1 MNVRTR
7 NAVGH
12 TLIALTLMAGVAGA
26 ASGTVVGMAA
36 GSAVFLLG
44 LAMWLVRTWA
54 RGTELGAAQRYAQT
68 VVPAMA
74 VALVVPTLVM
84 ATGSGM
90 GTADFNA
97 AYTRLEG
104 WATGDL
110 GRVIAVG
117 LLTVGIASGIVRQSI
132 MAAVPAA
139 GAGLALSLGPGIITT
154 IFGATI

>member
-1 MNVRTR
+1 MNVRTG
-7 NAVGH
+7 NALGY

-26 ASGTVVGMAA
+26 ATGTAA
-36 GSAVFLLG
+36 GTAAGCAVFLLG
-44 LAMWLVRTWA
+44 LAMWLVRTWV
-54 RGTELGAAQRYAQT
+54 RGPELGAAQRCAQ
-68 VVPAMA
+68 VIVPVIA

-97 AYTRLEG
+97 AYSRLEG

-117 LLTVGIASGIVRQSI
+117 LLTVGIAAGIVRQSI